1 MNNATDSIRLP
12 PLILHLPLKLQSYN
26 YHTPSDMQKHKT
38 SVWKHSSTSS
48 QLLSA
53 VSAVQRNKKNSCS
66 LFAANRNTGASNI
79 YYGLCLLWLPQDL
92 LDAACFLSEEKTVS
106 AQICSQIWSA
116 YILTPVFVGSG
127 SQTRDPKWWAQMN
140 ISRVKIKG
148 YSRLQVW
155 Q

>member
-1 MNNATDSIRLP
+1 M
-12 PLILHLPLKLQSYN
+12 PLTQYVFLRWSFIFL
-26 YHTPSDMQKHKT
+26 
-38 SVWKHSSTSS
+38 SSCRAIITTHPQTCRNTKQVCGSTAAQVHNFF
-48 QLLSA
+48 QLFLLC
-53 VSAVQRNKKNSCS
+53 RGTKKNSCS